1 MALVTDI
8 IPPAELVGFIRELDP
23 AAYGFTLNQFL
34 PDQERSV
41 TQYAFDRSDRT
52 RQIVGEYRA
61 FDVESPIAKRPG
73 FARVTGEIPPISLKM
88 QLGEELRLRLE
99 QLRSSDFSDI
109 AAQLFDDAALLTEAV
124 LARIELARGEALFKS
139 TVTFNVDSGFL
150 ATQKIDYGTPT
161 TLTAPGTLWSTIA
174 TATPM
179 KDLGIMVTDYMN
191 ANNGRRPAIALTS
204 TKVASLILQ
213 TTEVRGLMSVGGT
226 IPSIITRAQLDA
238 LMQSLNLPPIVTYD
252 TMVNV
257 NGTST
262 RVTPLNDLALLPGP
276 DVNRFGETTFGITA
290 DSLELVSSEFI
301 NVGTAPGLVG
311 LIDKIMDPVST
322 WTKVAGLAVPVIKD
336 NKLVASV
343 TVSA

>member
-23 AAYGFTLNQFL
+23 ASYGFTLNQFL
-34 PDQERSV
+34 PDRERQV
-41 TQYAFDRSDRT
+41 TQYTFNRSDRT
-52 RQIVGEYRA
+52 RQQVGEYRA

-73 FARVTGEIPPISLKM
+73 FARVSGEIPPISIKM

-99 QLRSSDFSDI
+99 QLRSSDFSEI
-109 AAQLFDDAALLTEAV
+109 ADQVFDDAALLTEAV

-150 ATQKIDYGTPT
+150 STSKIDYGTPT
-161 TLTAPGTLWSTIA
+161 TITAPGTLWSTVA
-174 TATPM
+174 TATPL
-179 KDLGIMVTDYMN
+179 KDLGVMVNDYMA
-191 ANNGRRPAIALTS
+191 ANNGRRPALALTS
-204 TKVASLILQ
+204 TKVFSLVLQ
-213 TTEVRGLMSVGGT
+213 TAEVRNYLAAGGLV
-226 IPSIITRAQLDA
+226 PSIVTPAQLA
-238 LMQSLNLPPIVTYD
+238 QVLQALNLPAIQTYD
-252 TMVNV
+252 TMVNI
-257 NGTST
+257 NGTAT
-262 RVTPLNDLALLPGP
+262 RVTPLNDLALLPAT

-290 DSLELVSSEFI
+290 DSLELASSEFI
-301 NVGTAPGLVG
+301 DVATAPGLVG
-311 LIDKIMDPVST
+311 LIDKILDPVST

>member
-1 MALVTDI
+1 
-8 IPPAELVGFIRELDP
+8 
-23 AAYGFTLNQFL
+23 
-34 PDQERSV
+34 
-41 TQYAFDRSDRT
+41 
-52 RQIVGEYRA
+52 
-61 FDVESPIAKRPG
+61 
-73 FARVTGEIPPISLKM
+73 
-88 QLGEELRLRLE
+88 
-99 QLRSSDFSDI
+99 
-109 AAQLFDDAALLTEAV
+109 
-124 LARIELARGEALFKS
+124 
-139 TVTFNVDSGFL
+139 
-150 ATQKIDYGTPT
+150 
-161 TLTAPGTLWSTIA
+161 
-174 TATPM
+174 
-179 KDLGIMVTDYMN
+179 
-191 ANNGRRPAIALTS
+191 
-204 TKVASLILQ
+204 
-213 TTEVRGLMSVGGT
+213 
-226 IPSIITRAQLDA
+226 
-238 LMQSLNLPPIVTYD
+238 MQSLNLPPIVTYD